1 MSRFVSQI
9 FVVPRDSHGPVD
21 GRGAVAGMSMSKT
34 NTNGGAGNGGEKQT
48 EVKTLSLVK
57 GGQHYCFRYEVGHEA
72 KVLDSLVDMV
82 NRRDLGFDWF
92 DAAVMSHQL
101 GQHLA
106 KELKAYLP
114 KKAA

>member
-1 MSRFVSQI
+1 M
-9 FVVPRDSHGPVD
+9 
-21 GRGAVAGMSMSKT
+21 AM
-34 NTNGGAGNGGEKQT
+34 T
-48 EVKTLSLVK
+48 EVKTLSLMK
-57 GGQHYCFRYEVGHEA
+57 GAQHFCFRYEPGEEA
-72 KVLDSLVDMV
+72 QVLDALVDMV
-82 NRRDLGFDWF
+82 NRRELSFDWF

>member
-1 MSRFVSQI
+1 MHEMKI
-9 FVVPRDSHGPVD
+9 
-21 GRGAVAGMSMSKT
+21 
-34 NTNGGAGNGGEKQT
+34 
-48 EVKTLSLVK
+48 LSLVK
-57 GGQHYCFRYEVGHEA
+57 GQQQFCFRYEVGQEA
-72 KVLDSLVDMV
+72 KVLDALVDMV
-82 NRRDLGFDWF
+82 NTGDGEFDWF